1 MKYFIF
7 NATDES
13 LVVSTSVV
21 NSNFQTD
28 DYLVAT
34 LDDNEYER
42 GYVYTYSGDNIGQN
56 PEDPYDHYGRAVK
69 GDAVEVDQDLVDA
82 MDAEEQATR
91 YQRDRKDE
99 YPSIGDQLDALF
111 KAGLF
116 PAEMATQI
124 QAVKDAHPKPE

>member
-56 PEDPYDHYGRAVK
+56 PEDPYDHYGRAIR
-69 GDAVEVDQDLVDA
+69 GGAVEVDQDLVDA
-82 MDAEEQATR
+82 MDAEIEATR
-91 YQRDRKDE
+91 YQQSRRDV
-99 YPSIGDQLDALF
+99 YPPLEEQLDNIFHNGVDAW
-111 KAGLF
+111 KAD
-116 PAEMATQI
+116 I
-124 QAVKDAHPKPE
+124 QAIKDAHPKT

>member
-56 PEDPYDHYGRAVK
+56 PEDPYDHYGRAIK

-82 MDAEEQATR
+82 MDAEIEATR
-91 YQRDRKDE
+91 YQQSRRDV
-99 YPSIGDQLDALF
+99 YPPLEEQLDNIFHNGVDAW
-111 KAGLF
+111 KATIK
-116 PAEMATQI
+116 AI
-124 QAVKDAHPKPE
+124 KDANPKP

>member
-42 GYVYTYSGDNIGQN
+42 GYVYTYSGGNIGQN
-56 PEDPYDHYGRAVK
+56 PEDPYDHYGRAIK

-82 MDAEEQATR
+82 MDAEIEATR
-91 YQRDRKDE
+91 YQQSRRDV
-99 YPSIGDQLDALF
+99 YPPLEEQLDNIFHNGVDAW
-111 KAGLF
+111 KAD
-116 PAEMATQI
+116 I
-124 QAVKDAHPKPE
+124 QAIKDAHPKP

>member
-56 PEDPYDHYGRAVK
+56 PEDPYDHYGRAK

-82 MDAEEQATR
+82 MDAEIEATR
-91 YQRDRKDE
+91 YQQSRRDV
-99 YPSIGDQLDALF
+99 YPPLEEQLDNIFHNGVDAW
-111 KAGLF
+111 KAD
-116 PAEMATQI
+116 I
-124 QAVKDAHPKPE
+124 QAIKDAHPKP